1 MRTTSDGNVAESPL
15 TGLRYPVAATAL
27 WRWLDAPED
36 DVIRAFLTRCADA
49 DRLERAR
56 LRSLLSVEDFFSLV
70 TFAQRSVLAALRTE
84 GADHVRQAWS
94 SLAMID
100 VHRCADP
107 KDVWMSARLV
117 RYATERLDL
126 DPADATRVAF
136 DMADPETL
144 ELLTEV
150 LADDEADLT
159 EDCGLREA
167 RSATGPIIVE
177 DDDETYIPDT
187 DLLAIALRVPALLAE
202 HGYPNASVTIAATIG
217 GWLEHLPP
225 PVVRVATDEINGTV
239 SVHADPAGGRATS
252 LLVFIAELRSADA
265 AELVAAAITRKP
277 DARYPVLGRA
287 RGRLCA
293 IVIAFPAQ
301 GADFPIPASGRAM
314 LIDRIADLL
323 PTGIE

>member
-15 TGLRYPVAATAL
+15 TGLRYPVSAMAL

-36 DVIRAFLTRCADA
+36 DVIRAFLARCAEA

-70 TFAQRSVLAALRTE
+70 TFAQRSMLAALRTE
-84 GADHVRQAWS
+84 SADRVTEGWS

-100 VHRCADP
+100 VDRCADP
-107 KDVWMSARLV
+107 KDVWMAARLV
-117 RYATERLDL
+117 RYATERIGL

-136 DMADPETL
+136 GMADPETL

-159 EDCGLREA
+159 EDCGLREV

-202 HGYPNASVTIAATIG
+202 QGYPNASVTIAATIS

-225 PVVRVATDEINGTV
+225 PVVRAAADEINGTV
-239 SVHADPAGGRATS
+239 SVHADPAGSRATS
-252 LLVFIAELRSADA
+252 LLVFLAEMTSAAA
-265 AELVAAAITRKP
+265 AELVASAITREP
-277 DARYPVLGRA
+277 EARYPVLGRA

-301 GADFPIPASGRAM
+301 GADFPIPAGGRAM

-323 PTGIE
+323 PSGIG

>member
-15 TGLRYPVAATAL
+15 TGLRYPVSAMAL
-27 WRWLDAPED
+27 WRWLAAPED
-36 DVIRAFLTRCADA
+36 DVIRVFLTRCADA

-70 TFAQRSVLAALRTE
+70 TFAQRSMLDALRTE
-84 GADHVRQAWS
+84 SADRVSQAWS

-100 VHRCADP
+100 VDRCADP
-107 KDVWMSARLV
+107 RDVWMAARLV
-117 RYATERLDL
+117 RYATERLGL

-150 LADDEADLT
+150 LVDDETDLT
-159 EDCGLREA
+159 EDCGLREVQ
-167 RSATGPIIVE
+167 SPTGPIIVG

-187 DLLAIALRVPALLAE
+187 DLLAIGLRVPALLAE
-202 HGYPNASVTIAATIG
+202 HGYPNASVAIAATISA
-217 GWLEHLPP
+217 WVEHLPP
-225 PVVRVATDEINGTV
+225 AVIRVATDEINGTV
-239 SVHADPAGGRATS
+239 SVHADPAGIRATS
-252 LLVFIAELRSADA
+252 LLVFLVEMTSADA
-265 AELVAAAITRKP
+265 AELVATAITREP

-293 IVIAFPAQ
+293 ILIAFPAQ
-301 GADFPIPASGRAM
+301 DAAFPIPAAGRTV

-323 PTGIE
+323 PAG